1 MKRTFSILAVVFSM
15 GISGLAA
22 PISNAAR
29 TVIPTEVQQLI
40 VVDYRSLNNYP
51 TALALKD
58 KLLPPAL
65 KEFESALRG
74 AGIKPESDVEQLV
87 FASFRVKDGMRV
99 VGIAQG
105 EFPGQKIL
113 LRLKKQQVKPQ
124 TYKTAK
130 IYPMGSGGM
139 SMTLLDS
146 STMVFGE
153 NSVVKMALDAR
164 DNSANSLN
172 ANSTI
177 LDLMQG
183 VETETVWSVL
193 DKAGTNTMLKSAL
206 GDAAELADYETI
218 RKRLTGSRYKMNFNK
233 GVGFDLDVIT
243 SDSITA
249 AMLSSVLRAGVM
261 FRKAT
266 ANESEKMALESVNV
280 RSESKDLLVQ
290 FRSDDSK
297 FQSLLNSDLFAA
309 IAK

>member
-1 MKRTFSILAVVFSM
+1 MKRSFSM
-15 GISGLAA
+15 SAALLLLAISAVAA
-22 PISNAAR
+22 PISNSAR
-29 TVIPTEVQQLI
+29 AVIPAEVQQLI

-58 KLLPPAL
+58 RLLPPAL
-65 KEFESALRG
+65 KEFETALRG
-74 AGIKPESDVEQLV
+74 AGINPEQDVEQLV
-87 FASFRVKDGMRV
+87 FASFRVKDGMKV

-105 EFPGQKIL
+105 AFPGKKVLTRLQARKI
-113 LRLKKQQVKPQ
+113 KPEIYH
-124 TYKTAK
+124 TLK
-130 IYPMGSGGM
+130 IYPMAAGM
-139 SMTLLDS
+139 SMNLLDAT
-146 STMVFGE
+146 TMIFGE
-153 NSVVKMALDAR
+153 PSTVKLALDAR
-164 DNSANSLN
+164 DSSSASLN
-172 ANSTI
+172 SNPTM
-177 LDLMQG
+177 LDLMSG

-266 ANESEKMALESVNV
+266 ASDSEKMALESLNV
-280 RSESKDLLVQ
+280 KSESKDLLVQ
-290 FRSDDSK
+290 FRSDDNK
-297 FQSLLNSDLFAA
+297 FESLLKSDLFTA

>member
-1 MKRTFSILAVVFSM
+1 MKRSFSILAAILLLAVSAT
-15 GISGLAA
+15 AA
-22 PISNAAR
+22 PISNTAR
-29 TVIPTEVQQLI
+29 AVIPSEVQQLI

-65 KEFESALRG
+65 KEFETALRG
-74 AGIKPESDVEQLV
+74 AGINPEQDVEQLV

-105 EFPGQKIL
+105 AFPGKKILTRLQAQKI
-113 LRLKKQQVKPQ
+113 KPEL
-124 TYKTAK
+124 YHTAK
-130 IYPMGSGGM
+130 IYPMAAGM
-139 SMTLLDS
+139 SMNLLDATTMIFGDPSVIKTAIDTRDS
-146 STMVFGE
+146 S
-153 NSVVKMALDAR
+153 
-164 DNSANSLN
+164 SASLN
-172 ANSTI
+172 ANPTM
-177 LDLMQG
+177 LDLMSG

-266 ANESEKMALESVNV
+266 ANDSEKMALESVNV
-280 RSESKDLLVQ
+280 KSESKDLLVQ
-290 FRSDDSK
+290 FRSDDNK
-297 FQSLLNSDLFAA
+297 CESLLKSDLFAA